1 MADLNDVKLSAQD
14 ILKKQ
19 FRSKVK
25 GYDPDEVDSYLDQ
38 IIADYET
45 FQSIIEDLYGQI
57 GELQGKVIEAQK
69 QAKSEVALAN
79 QKASQAIASRAK
91 VPASATTEN
100 LDSQVGEEEVKTYTP
115 TSQRGGFGS
124 SFNSVAATGNGEIS
138 TNMAIIQRLSTLE
151 SKVYNLEQRVYG
163 IQDLQK

>member
-1 MADLNDVKLSAQD
+1 MADLNDIKLSAQD

-38 IIADYET
+38 IISDYET
-45 FQSIIEDLYGQI
+45 FQDIIEDLYGRI
-57 GELQGKVIEAQK
+57 GELQGQVIDAEK
-69 QAKSEVALAN
+69 QVKQEE
-79 QKASQAIASRAK
+79 QAVKEIPAA
-91 VPASATTEN
+91 VPASATTE
-100 LDSQVGEEEVKTYTP
+100 SKEEDVKTYVP
-115 TSQRGGFGS
+115 ISQRQRADFALDNS
-124 SFNSVAATGNGEIS
+124 SSTSGEIS

-151 SKVYNLEQRVYG
+151 RKVYNLEQRVYG